1 MVSLKLEER
10 VLEELAWT
18 HGSPLWT
25 SLSRKPDSVPS
36 CEEAWGNPR
45 NPVIVSPTK
54 RMRYEV
60 DSNNTHQNQLP
71 PCSAQMSF
79 FSKLYYLASVRL
91 TDLCERVRVDERGR
105 RMVWTLLEHILKEER
120 SLFIDRHLDQNL
132 LCIVYV
138 VCKANKAD
146 TSFVDIMSHYRNQ
159 PQSRSHIYRMVR
171 VDSSICASNG
181 TSRRDDK
188 KASDSPAAS
197 SQKPESHSAVDK
209 PPEVSNTQDSSA
221 SVVVPPTSEAEPSSG
236 HHVDLIVYYNKVF
249 LPRVEKFM
257 RMLRE
262 SSSLASLTP
271 MPVRRIPRGT
281 PLKRSLSDKVTIVPY
296 GQVPYIHR
304 DVTGVRYKLTQS
316 PTRDFRAINRLLNR
330 NRPLY
335 RIAGAPEKA
344 APHGYRIVL

>member
-1 MVSLKLEER
+1 
-10 VLEELAWT
+10 
-18 HGSPLWT
+18 
-25 SLSRKPDSVPS
+25 
-36 CEEAWGNPR
+36 
-45 NPVIVSPTK
+45 
-54 RMRYEV
+54 
-60 DSNNTHQNQLP
+60 
-71 PCSAQMSF
+71 
-79 FSKLYYLASVRL
+79 
-91 TDLCERVRVDERGR
+91 
-105 RMVWTLLEHILKEER
+105 MVWTLLEHILKEER

-171 VDSSICASNG
+171 VDSSM
-181 TSRRDDK
+181 
-188 KASDSPAAS
+188 
-197 SQKPESHSAVDK
+197 
-209 PPEVSNTQDSSA
+209 
-221 SVVVPPTSEAEPSSG
+221 
-236 HHVDLIVYYNKVF
+236 
-249 LPRVEKFM
+249 VEKFM
-257 RMLRE
+257 RMLTE
-262 SSSLASLTP
+262 SSSRASLTP

-304 DVTGVRYKLTQS
+304 DVTSVRYKLTQS

-344 APHGYRIVL
+344 APHGYRIVLALVKKSDHLVGGLPGVRLMSRGIQKKSENKRAKQLADQAQARRDKNKEARKRREERQHANRTDLLRKISESERTAVAAKQK